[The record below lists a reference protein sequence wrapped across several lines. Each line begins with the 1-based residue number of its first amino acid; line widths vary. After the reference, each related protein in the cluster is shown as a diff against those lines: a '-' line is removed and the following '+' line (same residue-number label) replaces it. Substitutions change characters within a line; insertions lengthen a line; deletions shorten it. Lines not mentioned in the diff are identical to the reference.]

1 MVRLQINDYT
11 FYKITNING
20 DVDLNYVGSSSNMK
34 QRRRAHKSD
43 CYNPNSPRYHLK
55 LYETIRQ
62 HNGFDEFKFIELGY
76 AKQIT
81 LYEAHIIE
89 EEYRLNLMSNL
100 NTNRCMLTREVR
112 LETAKRDYHL
122 DKGNKKKLYYQA
134 NKEKIK
140 EYNRNRYHKLKEQV
154 QHINI

>member
-43 CYNPNSPRYHLK
+43 CFNTNSPRYHLK
-55 LYETIRQ
+55 LYQTIRD
-62 HNGFDEFKFIELGY
+62 HGGFCEFKFLELGY

-81 LYEAHIIE
+81 LNHARIIE
-89 EEYRLNLMSNL
+89 EHWRQNLLSNL

-112 LETAKRDYHL
+112 LETARHEYHL
-122 DKGNKKKLYYQA
+122 DKGEKKRLYYQA
-134 NKEKIK
+134 NKERIRA
-140 EYNRNRYHKLKEQV
+140 YNRDRYHKLKQQEQD
-154 QHINI
+154 NI

>member
-1 MVRLQINDYT
+1 MVRLHINDYT

-43 CYNPNSPRYHLK
+43 CYNPNSPRYNLK
-55 LYETIRQ
+55 LYKTIRD
-62 HNGFDEFKFIELGY
+62 HGGFCEFKFLILGS

-81 LYEAHIIE
+81 LNQSRIIE
-89 EEYRLNLMSNL
+89 EHYRQNLMSNL

-112 LETAKRDYHL
+112 LETARHDYHL
-122 DKGNKKKLYYQA
+122 DKGTKKRLYYEA
-134 NKEKIK
+134 NKERIK
-140 EYNRNRYHKLKEQV
+140 TYNRDRYHKLKEQV
-154 QHINI
+154 QDINI

>member
-43 CYNPNSPRYHLK
+43 CYNPNSPRHHLK

-81 LYEAHIIE
+81 LNQAHIIE

-112 LETAKRDYHL
+112 LETAKREYHL
-122 DKGNKKKLYYQA
+122 DKGTKKKLYYQA

-140 EYNRNRYHKLKEQV
+140 EYNRNRYHKLKEQAL
-154 QHINI
+154 QT

>member
-20 DVDLNYVGSSSNMK
+20 DCELGYVGSTSNMK

-76 AKQIT
+76 AKQIS
-81 LYEAHIIE
+81 LNDARIIE
-89 EEYRLNLMSNL
+89 EHYRQNLMSNL

-112 LETAKRDYHL
+112 LETARHEYHL
-122 DKGNKKKLYYQA
+122 DKGEKKRLYYQA
-134 NKEKIK
+134 NKDRIK
-140 EYNRNRYHKLKEQV
+140 TYNRNRYHKLKEQV
-154 QHINI
+154 QDINI

>member
-1 MVRLQINDYT
+1 MVRLEINDYT

-20 DVDLNYVGSSSNMK
+20 DVDLNYVGSTSNMK

-43 CYNPNSPRYHLK
+43 CYNVNTKRHHLK

-140 EYNRNRYHKLKEQV
+140 EYNRNRYHKLKEQELV
-154 QHINI
+154 LLE

>member
-1 MVRLQINDYT
+1 MRLQINDYT

-20 DVDLNYVGSSSNMK
+20 DVDLNYVGSTSNMK

-43 CYNPNSPRYHLK
+43 CFNTNSPRYHLK
-55 LYETIRQ
+55 LYKTIRE
-62 HNGFDEFKFIELGY
+62 HGGFDEFKFLIIGS

-81 LYEAHIIE
+81 LNQARIFE
-89 EEYRLNLMSNL
+89 EQYRINMMPNL

-122 DKGNKKKLYYQA
+122 DKGQKKRLYYQA
-134 NKEKIK
+134 NKERIK
-140 EYNRNRYHKLKEQV
+140 EYNKNRYHKLKQQELALLE
-154 QHINI
+154 

>member
-1 MVRLQINDYT
+1 MRLQINDYT

-20 DVDLNYVGSSSNMK
+20 DCELGYVGSTSNMK

-55 LYETIRQ
+55 LYETIRD
-62 HNGFDEFKFIELGY
+62 HGGFCEFKFLILGS

-81 LYEAHIIE
+81 LNQAHIIE
-89 EEYRLNLMSNL
+89 EEYRINLMPNL

-112 LETAKRDYHL
+112 LETARHEYHL
-122 DKGNKKKLYYQA
+122 DKGAKKKLYYQA
-134 NKEKIK
+134 NKDRIM
-140 EYNRNRYHKLKEQV
+140 EYNRNRYHKLKEQAFLT
-154 QHINI
+154 NLN

>member
-43 CYNPNSPRYHLK
+43 CFNTNSPRHHLK
-55 LYETIRQ
+55 LYKTIRE
-62 HNGFDEFKFIELGY
+62 HGGFDEFKFIELGY

-81 LYEAHIIE
+81 LNDAHIIE
-89 EEYRLNLMSNL
+89 EHYRQNLMSNL
-100 NTNRCMLTREVR
+100 NTNRCRLTYQER
-112 LETAKRDYHL
+112 LENMKQEYHL
-122 DKGNKKKLYYQA
+122 DKGAKKKLYYQA
-134 NKEKIK
+134 NKERLK
-140 EYNRNRYHKLKEQV
+140 ENSKKRYHKLKQQEQD
-154 QHINI
+154 NI